1 MTEIALR
8 LSEIARNIS
17 QVAIASGR
25 NSDSVKLV
33 AVSKTYPVTAIK
45 DAFSAGQRL
54 FGENRPQEMKE
65 KYEEL
70 KALGGYESIE
80 WHVIGQLQKNKVKYI
95 APFVQLIHS
104 LVIFSIMFLIVIF
117 HLPMLHLKQGP
128 TIQTQ
133 TQAFMSSVEILRK
146 PSTIKVPM
154 QTELSGIL
162 EIQVLALIMSPQTQ
176 TPLIHLAVQADILS
190 HYTLIKRDRMVN
202 SALIQREEYATSIQN
217 RQLN

>member
-95 APFVQLIHS
+95 APFVELIHS
-104 LVIFSIMFLIVIF
+104 VDSLDLLKTINKEAFKNNRLINVLLQISDGRLVFIPANRVTEF
-117 HLPMLHLKQGP
+117 
-128 TIQTQ
+128 TQ
-133 TQAFMSSVEILRK
+133 NI
-146 PSTIKVPM
+146 
-154 QTELSGIL
+154 
-162 EIQVLALIMSPQTQ
+162 
-176 TPLIHLAVQADILS
+176 
-190 HYTLIKRDRMVN
+190 
-202 SALIQREEYATSIQN
+202 
-217 RQLN
+217 